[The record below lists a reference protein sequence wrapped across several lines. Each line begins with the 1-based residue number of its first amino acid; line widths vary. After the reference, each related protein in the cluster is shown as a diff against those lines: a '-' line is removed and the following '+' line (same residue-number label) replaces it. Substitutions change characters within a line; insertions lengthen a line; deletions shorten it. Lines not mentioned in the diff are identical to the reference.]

1 MDIIETLGVVIDYYE
16 RPDVDSE
23 LAREITLTL
32 RDAEEMIFL
41 EQRGKTDGEENIIFS
56 NDW

>member
-1 MDIIETLGVVIDYYE
+1 MDIIETLGVIIDYYE
-16 RPDVDSE
+16 RPDIDSE

-41 EQRGKTDGEENIIFS
+41 EQRGKTDGEENIILS

>member
-16 RPDVDSE
+16 RPDIDSE

-41 EQRGKTDGEENIIFS
+41 EQRGKTNAEENIIFS